1 MQEGRGEQAI
11 TPGKRLPGCCNQRR
25 GTTKEGE
32 VAGEEKQWFC
42 EQKEIKVLINSQM
55 FYLHFPNDLISFT
68 SFLAF
73 LSIATD

>member
-1 MQEGRGEQAI
+1 MQEGRGERAI

-25 GTTKEGE
+25 GTTKEEE
-32 VAGEEKQWFC
+32 VAREEKQWFC
-42 EQKEIKVLINSQM
+42 EQEIKVLINSQM
-55 FYLHFPNDLISFT
+55 FYLHFTNDLISFA